1 MINLNLSVLKFQYKK
16 NFGLF
21 KFILIH
27 VTSRVTVVKCNWFYV
42 KKKIN
47 HRRLTQSHLAEH
59 TQKKKTADNGTY
71 LHIYIKYDV
80 RNTKDWF

>member
-1 MINLNLSVLKFQYKK
+1 MWKKFK
-16 NFGLF
+16 
-21 KFILIH
+21 
-27 VTSRVTVVKCNWFYV
+27 
-42 KKKIN
+42 

-59 TQKKKTADNGTY
+59 TQKKHKKTADNGTY